1 MTCGMREV
9 LAPGTAL
16 DGAPRAIPAMPRTME
31 AVTARGIMRG
41 TARRMTQAG
50 GSRTVPGV
58 ARRMVRVMAPGR
70 VKDSAGMEP
79 GTIRVMVRRMARVM
93 DRRAD
98 RDPGSPGRDSRMDRI
113 LGVECRPTGRRVMV
127 PMGRDRTEGITE
139 GFLLLSS

>member
-1 MTCGMREV
+1 
-9 LAPGTAL
+9 
-16 DGAPRAIPAMPRTME
+16 ME

-58 ARRMVRVMAPGR
+58 ARRMEPVTARRMVRVMAPGR
-70 VKDSAGMEP
+70 GKDSAGMEP